1 MNSKSRR
8 LVMGF
13 GTFDA
18 LHPGHLFYLNELKK
32 LGDELV
38 VVIARDSNVEKIKG
52 KLPHLDEEIR
62 RRAVLDTGVPDEV
75 VLGDEKDFYKVLR
88 DFKPSILG
96 FGYDQKADIEALKK
110 LFPKI
115 EMVRLEAHHP
125 HKYKSSLIREGKK
138 LR

>member
-1 MNSKSRR
+1 MDSKSRR

-13 GTFDA
+13 GTFDV

-52 KLPHLDEEIR
+52 RLPHHDEIAR
-62 RRAVLDTGVPDEV
+62 RQAILDTGVPDTV
-75 VLGDEKDFYKVLR
+75 VLGDEKDFYKVVR
-88 DFKPSILG
+88 DFKPSVLG
-96 FGYDQKADIEALKK
+96 FGYDQRADLDALKM

-115 EMVRLEAHHP
+115 EMVRLGAHHP
-125 HKYKSSLIREGKK
+125 YKYKSSLIKAS
-138 LR
+138 